1 VFTCTVCE
9 SDYIKTEEHA
19 DRKETRNTI
28 EKKDRET
35 DREKKH
41 SFFLTFFQTRLGKKK
56 VR

>member
-1 VFTCTVCE
+1 V

-19 DRKETRNTI
+19 DRKETRNTK

-41 SFFLTFFQTRLGKKK
+41 SFLLTFFQTRLGKKK
-56 VR
+56 

>member
-1 VFTCTVCE
+1 VFTCTVCV

-56 VR
+56 